1 MIAAARAATSGEE
14 LERLSTEAD
23 ELLKTTLK
31 QAEKGGVDTT
41 ALAAFSLA
49 LDQTRRAIAER
60 RVMLEEAG
68 PRGGVKAVDDKTT
81 VRERAA
87 SRSSSRVAVREET

>member
-1 MIAAARAATSGEE
+1 M
-14 LERLSTEAD
+14 
-23 ELLKTTLK
+23 LKTTLH
-31 QAEKGGVDTT
+31 QTEKGDVEDYRSR
-41 ALAAFSLA
+41 AFTLA
-49 LDQTRRAIAER
+49 LDQARRAIAER
-60 RVMLEEAG
+60 RGLLGEAG